1 MFHLL
6 QSLTKITMISGLAKY
21 HRTIQLGKRGE
32 HEEGNRRATRNSAE
46 ARDEGGRYRKRTI

>member
-1 MFHLL
+1 
-6 QSLTKITMISGLAKY
+6 MISGLAKY